1 MLNLFNRLNLPL
13 VLYSRIPFV
22 SIKIDIVMAND
33 GGFLHYST
41 HNNGLVQIIRM
52 IFIFKN

>member
-22 SIKIDIVMAND
+22 SIKIDILIAND
-33 GGFLHYST
+33 GGFLH
-41 HNNGLVQIIRM
+41 
-52 IFIFKN
+52 